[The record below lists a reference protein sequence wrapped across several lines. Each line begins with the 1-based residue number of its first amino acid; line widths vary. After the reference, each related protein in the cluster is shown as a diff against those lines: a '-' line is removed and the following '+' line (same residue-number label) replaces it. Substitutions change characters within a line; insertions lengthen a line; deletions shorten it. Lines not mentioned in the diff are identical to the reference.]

1 LSATYVHSEEWSGED
16 VGVGDVVTALCRLRD
31 ESAHETEGPDM
42 RTSVMTH
49 LAWVPP
55 EWQEAALQTL
65 AGLEERHPSRG
76 ILLFPEPDAQDGIDA
91 KITVLAF
98 PLREQRRHIAAEVI
112 ELRLRGRSC
121 EAPASIVNPLLV
133 PALPV
138 FLRWRGRPRFGEQ
151 RVDQLVDVC
160 DRLIFDSREW
170 PDVPKAYAELFHPA
184 APAKPARPLGGAAES
199 APVDRA
205 ACSDIA
211 WRRTEPWRR
220 CLGQLWPGIA
230 ELRRLRVEGPIAEAS
245 LLAGWL
251 SSRLERD
258 VDLEHEE
265 ADELKVVDVDGDA
278 CPVPQDVPSPSDLLS
293 AELNE
298 FSRDRVYE
306 AAARAAV
313 TV

>member
-1 LSATYVHSEEWSGED
+1 VAPALSTTHVHAEEWSGED
-16 VGVGDVVTALCRLRD
+16 VGVGDVITALCRLRD
-31 ESAHETEGPDM
+31 ESAHETVGPDM

-55 EWQEAALQTL
+55 EWEEAAVETL

-76 ILLFPEPDAQDGIDA
+76 ILLFPQPDAEDGIDA
-91 KITVLAF
+91 RISVLAF

-121 EAPASIVNPLLV
+121 QAPASVVNPLLV

-138 FLRWRGRPRFGEQ
+138 FLRWRGRPQFGQ
-151 RVDQLVDVC
+151 QNVDQLVEVC
-160 DRLIFDSREW
+160 DRLIVDSREW
-170 PDVPKAYAELFHPA
+170 PDVPGAYRDIPFDL
-184 APAKPARPLGGAAES
+184 
-199 APVDRA
+199 A

-220 CLGQLWPGIA
+220 CLARLWPGIA
-230 ELRRLRVEGPIAEAS
+230 ELRTVRVQGPIAEAS
-245 LLAGWL
+245 LIAGWL
-251 SSRLERD
+251 RSRLERD
-258 VDLEHEE
+258 VELEHDE
-265 ADELKVVDVDGDA
+265 ADELAGVDVDGAA
-278 CPVPQDVPSPSDLLS
+278 CPVPREHPSSSDLLS
-293 AELNE
+293 AELDE

-313 TV
+313 TF

>member
-1 LSATYVHSEEWSGED
+1 VADTLSATHVHAEEWSGED
-16 VGVGDVVTALCRLRD
+16 VGIGDVVTQLCRLRD

-49 LAWVPP
+49 LAWVPS
-55 EWQEAALQTL
+55 EWEEAALETL

-76 ILLFPEPDAQDGIDA
+76 ILLFPEPDAKDGIDA
-91 KITVLAF
+91 RIAVLAY

-138 FLRWRGRPRFGEQ
+138 FLRWRGRPPFGEQ
-151 RVDQLVDVC
+151 STEQLVEVC
-160 DRLIFDSREW
+160 DRLIVDSREW
-170 PDVPKAYAELFHPA
+170 PDVPKAYAELPF
-184 APAKPARPLGGAAES
+184 
-199 APVDRA
+199 DRA

-220 CLGQLWPGIA
+220 CLAQLWPGIA
-230 ELRRLRVEGPIAEAS
+230 ELRRLRIEGPVAEAS

-251 SSRLERD
+251 GSRLERD
-258 VDLEHEE
+258 VELDYEK

-278 CPVPQDVPSPSDLLS
+278 CPVPKELPSSSDLLS
-293 AELNE
+293 AELDE

-306 AAARAAV
+306 AAALAAV
-313 TV
+313 TF